1 MALAVQTKRHRSA
14 PALSTR
20 TDELDVD
27 GFLTYLLDFRH
38 CSPATTTAYRGDI
51 TAFLAWCHE
60 HGIDASPSTL
70 DRQTLF
76 RYVTGLA
83 HLNPNTTRRRL
94 HALGSWFRYLI
105 ELGAMRSNPAH
116 GLPLPRRERRLR
128 HFPTAPQVR
137 LLLDAGIRP
146 IERAVIW
153 LLATAGL
160 RRAELCDL
168 DLDSLSADGTELL
181 VRGKGDKERIVPLPA
196 ETQRIL
202 AEYDTLRGD
211 EPGPLI
217 LNRAGNR
224 LGHTS
229 LRRIFARLLTRAG
242 LAEEGFTL
250 HSMRHSYATM
260 LVQAGVDLGT
270 IRDLL
275 GHSDISVTSIYL
287 HSDLRSKRNA
297 VERLPILNGG
307 GEASE

>member
-1 MALAVQTKRHRSA
+1 MAIAAANTPETDPIWQHQTGMQSVSDF
-14 PALSTR
+14 LS
-20 TDELDVD
+20 
-27 GFLTYLLDFRH
+27 YLSDFRH

-51 TAFLAWCHE
+51 TSFLTWCRE
-60 HGIDASPSTL
+60 QGIDASPSSL
-70 DRQTLF
+70 NRQTLF
-76 RYVTGLA
+76 RFVTSLA
-83 HLNPNTTRRRL
+83 HLRPNTTRRRL

-116 GLPLPRRERRLR
+116 GLPLPRRERKLP
-128 HFPTAPQVR
+128 HYPTADQVR
-137 LLLDAGIRP
+137 SLLDAAIKP
-146 IERAVIW
+146 VERAVIW

-168 DLDSLSADGTELL
+168 DLDSLSADGTELCIL
-181 VRGKGDKERIVPLPA
+181 GKGNRERIVPLPA
-196 ETQRIL
+196 QTQRIL
-202 AEYDTLRGD
+202 AEYIALRGD

-224 LGHTS
+224 MGHTS
-229 LRRIFARLLTRAG
+229 LRRIFARLLRRAG
-242 LAEEGFTL
+242 LAEEGFSL

-287 HSDLRSKRNA
+287 HSDLRSKRTA
-297 VERLPILNGG
+297 VERLPILGG
-307 GEASE
+307 GGDGDE